1 MNNNQFIIGD
11 AKGSVHV
18 NNISNA
24 RSVIL
29 EFPPH
34 ENSSSEEDSWSEED
48 QPVTNSIS
56 TIEVGSDGYLLTG
69 DCVGQMRVREKISF
83 ISKLGK
89 RFEATFLKQSYLDFQ
104 QQTFL
109 IRKYLI

>member
-11 AKGSVHV
+11 AKGSIHV

-34 ENSSSEEDSWSEED
+34 EDSSSDDDSWSEED
-48 QPVTNSIS
+48 HPVKNSIS
-56 TIEVGSDGYLLTG
+56 TIEVGEDGYLLAG
-69 DCVGQMRVREKISF
+69 DCVGQMRVSYKKKKNWKFPPRIFWLLSRDRSSSMNKQ
-83 ISKLGK
+83 KLC
-89 RFEATFLKQSYLDFQ
+89 
-104 QQTFL
+104 
-109 IRKYLI
+109 